1 MTVVMKKRAELTN
14 GSKSDTDR
22 AKRVYRSA
30 LESIKCLDNIN
41 KEKKAYREVFKQDA
55 VGLRNKLKDYCEQ
68 LMFFNPIEYGRKA
81 EEVLWRKVFY
91 DVIQVI
97 KRSRTHVRHH
107 SSVKTA
113 YRTHLSAAAGY
124 YQHLV
129 FRLQREFSLRLAGV
143 IDFHLL
149 PDPRTGRRN
158 DPSLMKTINPSIQEW
173 AQRACHRCL
182 ICLGDISRYICD
194 VDRMSL
200 TTTPDRYYH
209 QAFMLFPEIGMPHN
223 QLGTLSGSRYSGCE
237 AAYHYV
243 RCLACEKPFDGARGN
258 LTRLFE
264 KNTKR
269 FLELDKPQL
278 RDLPPDEQRHHDMK
292 RFFTRY
298 LKLLEIFLGAP
309 NNIDLSELQ
318 QLCQHTL
325 QDFNLCMFYEPQPY
339 TREFGRDYLK
349 PAWGEKDCDEDDEE
363 DFGDPGDPGSFQ
375 YLDDG
380 IVFKIVGC
388 LICTIYLL
396 DRNDSSN
403 MTAATAFLLA
413 LFSHI
418 LNHVVIRLQASFE
431 DRENPNKIL
440 IAGSSLSNE
449 QLQRDDSSASEEE
462 SKETISKDFS
472 ANNGSTNSTQSYSTQ
487 SQKSRL
493 LNLRNMRRRRRRR
506 QLSDSSDDMSDMS
519 EGSDLSEG
527 NDVDDR
533 AISSDSEGDDLASYF
548 DRGSDSDLSETEDN
562 ADSTFGRNTTN
573 NANSGISHDHSK
585 WPPPGK
591 GLPNGRDMKRIW
603 SNGIGNLSSNSA
615 MAAAETPDNSNNSS
629 LAHLSSELFSSSL
642 MFLGQDLAHPGS
654 EPSIDGIGSLPVDH
668 LLQDVANVSVPP
680 GFNSSEE
687 AKHVAEIT
695 EKLAN
700 FDIETDTETVF
711 IHTDTEQ
718 EPKSETDDGE
728 NEQSSSSNAEKSE
741 QEQRKLQ
748 QAIEVVQG
756 EHMLSTVKIMC
767 DWMQSQA
774 PIIAVCAQSSHT
786 LWQRLSVLLNFLP
799 HENDIVNHEL
809 CWVQELQVIATQ
821 TRFSDWSQ
829 VFPLSEDMEMC
840 QLPPLVDIHAQID
853 FTTRHRA
860 KLTDI
865 QETFLRVCCLRR
877 FGYFLTT
884 LGNIDFTYQPETA
897 MFFGPLAATESG
909 SSGGQTNNQDSMEK
923 MKDAESRR
931 NQLMRDM
938 AQLRLQAEVNE
949 LEGSLRSGEP
959 VFPPYVLVDDATLCG
974 HLARVRDLVATA
986 RCILVIPLAVVDSL
1000 DLHKKDSPKAREAI
1014 RWLETQLRKGNRYI
1028 RAQKPKETKI
1038 IGQHSMLKKK
1048 NRDTW
1053 YMMELLG
1060 CARYL
1065 AQQTGTFTGGGQS
1078 AQTSVVAVVT
1088 GYQWLMAPPLSPV
1101 LQQVKAA
1108 AEQEGVTIDTI
1119 QDFGKKWKSVLQQ
1132 QGHG

>member
-1 MTVVMKKRAELTN
+1 MKKRAELTN

-41 KEKKAYREVFKQDA
+41 KEKKAYREVFRQDA

-97 KRSRTHVRHH
+97 KRSRSHVRHH

-149 PDPRTGRRN
+149 LDPRTGRRN
-158 DPSLMKTINPSIQEW
+158 DHSSVKTINPSIQEW

-194 VDRMSL
+194 VDRMSV

-223 QLGTLSGSRYSGCE
+223 QLGTLAGSRYSGCE

-269 FLELDKPQL
+269 FHELNKTQM
-278 RDLPPDEQRHHDMK
+278 RDLPPEEQRHQDMR

-298 LKLLEIFLGAP
+298 LKLLEIFLGAS
-309 NNIDLSELQ
+309 NNIDLNELQ

-325 QDFNLCMFYEPQPY
+325 QDFNLCMFYEPQS
-339 TREFGRDYLK
+339 FSRDGVHDYIK
-349 PAWGEKDCDEDDEE
+349 PAWGDASGGNGEGEEEE
-363 DFGDPGDPGSFQ
+363 DITDPGDPGSFQ

-380 IVFKIVGC
+380 IVFKIVCC
-388 LICTIYLL
+388 LICTIHLL
-396 DRNDSSN
+396 DKNDSSN

-431 DRENPNKIL
+431 DKENPNKIL
-440 IAGSSLSNE
+440 IAGSSLSTEN
-449 QLQRDDSSASEEE
+449 LQAEE
-462 SKETISKDFS
+462 SSGSEDETNGKVTQDSLT
-472 ANNGSTNSTQSYSTQ
+472 NNGSTKSTD

-493 LNLRNMRRRRRRR
+493 STLRNIRRRRRRR
-506 QLSDSSDDMSDMS
+506 QLSDSSDEMSDMS

-527 NDVDDR
+527 NEGDDR
-533 AISSDSEGDDLASYF
+533 MISSDSEGDDLASYF
-548 DRGSDSDLSETEDN
+548 DRASDSDLSETEE
-562 ADSTFGRNTTN
+562 AGDSNFGRNTTN
-573 NANSGISHDHSK
+573 NANSGVSNDHTK

-591 GLPNGRDMKRIW
+591 GLPNGGDMKRIW
-603 SNGIGNLSSNSA
+603 SNGISGSGINNTLAAVASTDSSN
-615 MAAAETPDNSNNSS
+615 S

-642 MFLGQDLAHPGS
+642 MFLGQDLAHPSVGTCA
-654 EPSIDGIGSLPVDH
+654 EGVGGPTVD
-668 LLQDVANVSVPP
+668 LLQGGANVTVPP

-711 IHTDTEQ
+711 MQTDTEQ
-718 EPKSETDDGE
+718 EQKSETDDAD
-728 NEQSSSSNAEKSE
+728 NEQSSSSNAEKHE
-741 QEQRKLQ
+741 QEHRKLQ
-748 QAIEVVQG
+748 QAIEVVQA

-774 PIIAVCAQSSHT
+774 PIISVCAQSSHT

-799 HENDIVNHEL
+799 HENDIVQHEL

-840 QLPPLVDIHAQID
+840 QLPPLGDIHAQID
-853 FTTRHRA
+853 FTTQHRA
-860 KLTDI
+860 KLTDV

-897 MFFGPLAATESG
+897 MFFGPSAASDPSSG
-909 SSGGQTNNQDSMEK
+909 SGQTNNQDSMEK
-923 MKDAESRR
+923 M
-931 NQLMRDM
+931 
-938 AQLRLQAEVNE
+938 
-949 LEGSLRSGEP
+949 
-959 VFPPYVLVDDATLCG
+959 
-974 HLARVRDLVATA
+974 
-986 RCILVIPLAVVDSL
+986 
-1000 DLHKKDSPKAREAI
+1000 
-1014 RWLETQLRKGNRYI
+1014 
-1028 RAQKPKETKI
+1028 
-1038 IGQHSMLKKK
+1038 
-1048 NRDTW
+1048 
-1053 YMMELLG
+1053 
-1060 CARYL
+1060 
-1065 AQQTGTFTGGGQS
+1065 
-1078 AQTSVVAVVT
+1078 
-1088 GYQWLMAPPLSPV
+1088 
-1101 LQQVKAA
+1101 
-1108 AEQEGVTIDTI
+1108 
-1119 QDFGKKWKSVLQQ
+1119 
-1132 QGHG
+1132 

>member
-1 MTVVMKKRAELTN
+1 MKKRAELTN

-97 KRSRTHVRHH
+97 KRSRNNVRHH

-158 DPSLMKTINPSIQEW
+158 DPSIIKTINPSIQEW

-194 VDRMSL
+194 VDRMSV

-269 FLELDKPQL
+269 FLELNKPQM
-278 RDLPPDEQRHHDMK
+278 RDLPPDEQRHQDMK

-325 QDFNLCMFYEPQPY
+325 QDFNLCMFYEPQPH
-339 TREFGRDYLK
+339 TRDFGQDHSKRV
-349 PAWGEKDCDEDDEE
+349 WGEAGGDECDEEEEE
-363 DFGDPGDPGSFQ
+363 DFVDPGDPGSFQ

-380 IVFKIVGC
+380 IVFKIVCC
-388 LICTIYLL
+388 LICTIHLL
-396 DRNDSSN
+396 DKNDSSN

-440 IAGSSLSNE
+440 IAGSSLSSEN
-449 QLQRDDSSASEEE
+449 LQRDDSSGSEDE
-462 SKETISKDFS
+462 SNRKTAQENLS
-472 ANNGSTNSTQSYSTQ
+472 NNGSTKSTET
-487 SQKSRL
+487 QKSRL
-493 LNLRNMRRRRRRR
+493 SNLRNIRRRRRRR

-527 NDVDDR
+527 NDGDDR
-533 AISSDSEGDDLASYF
+533 MISSDSEGDDLASYF
-548 DRGSDSDLSETEDN
+548 DRGSDSDLSETEETGDN
-562 ADSTFGRNTTN
+562 NLGRNTTN
-573 NANSGISHDHSK
+573 NANSGISHDHAK
-585 WPPPGK
+585 WPPPNK
-591 GLPNGRDMKRIW
+591 GLPNGGDMKRIW
-603 SNGIGNLSSNSA
+603 SNGIGNSSSNNV
-615 MAAAETPDNSNNSS
+615 MAAAATSDSSSS

-642 MFLGQDLAHPGS
+642 MFLGQDLAHPGVG
-654 EPSIDGIGSLPVDH
+654 PCVGGVGGSAVED

-700 FDIETDTETVF
+700 FDIETDTETIF
-711 IHTDTEQ
+711 MQTDTEQ
-718 EPKSETDDGE
+718 EQKSETDDAD
-728 NEQSSSSNAEKSE
+728 NEQSSSSNEKQE

-774 PIIAVCAQSSHT
+774 PIIAICAQSSHT

-799 HENDIVNHEL
+799 HENDIVQHEL

-840 QLPPLVDIHAQID
+840 QLPPLVDIHTQID

-860 KLTDI
+860 KLTDV

-897 MFFGPLAATESG
+897 MFFGPSAATDPGSNSG
-909 SSGGQTNNQDSMEK
+909 PTNNQDSMEK

-949 LEGSLRSGEP
+949 LEGSLRAGEP

-974 HLARVRDLVATA
+974 HLTRVRDLVATA

-1000 DLHKKDSPKAREAI
+1000 DMHKKDSPKAREAI
-1014 RWLETQLRKGNRYI
+1014 RWLESQLRKGNRYI
-1028 RAQKPKETKI
+1028 RAQKPKETKAT
-1038 IGQHSMLKKK
+1038 GQHAMLKKR

-1053 YMMELLG
+1053 YIMELLG

-1065 AQQTGTFTGGGQS
+1065 AQQTGTFTGGNQN
-1078 AQTSVVAVVT
+1078 AQASVVAVVT
-1088 GYQWLMAPPLSPV
+1088 GHEWLMAPPLSPV

-1108 AEQEGVTIDTI
+1108 AEQEGVMIDTI
-1119 QDFGKKWKSVLQQ
+1119 QDFGRKWKSVLQQ
-1132 QGHG
+1132 QGDG